1 MAFFNNLFRA
11 LGVVSGV
18 ALLLGGCG
26 LFDGG
31 DLKPG
36 DPAPLIEFTP
46 TLKVERI
53 WRTSAGSGVGK
64 AGLRIAPV
72 YSGGRLFIA
81 DRSGRISIIDAETG
95 RVAHRFS
102 TELEI
107 SATLGVFENV
117 ILAGTL
123 EGELFALDAESGAVN
138 WRAPVSSEVLAR
150 PLLHDGVVIVRC
162 VDGRVFGFDA
172 ADGTRL
178 WLYDHSVPLLTLRG
192 NGDPLARGGLVF
204 IGYDGGEVI
213 ALRAQDGAVAWEQA
227 VSNREGRT
235 ELDRLSDIDGSMA
248 MVATDLYVS
257 TVRGRLA
264 ALAVEQGRMLWVKDV
279 GTALGV
285 DVSRTRLTL
294 SDTSDQ
300 VWLIDRRNAATLWK
314 RDGLENRV
322 LTRPSFYGDYVAVG
336 DMQGFLHWLDAETGE
351 FVARIKIGAPLFVP
365 PLVVGTTLYQIDA
378 AGNLSAFRAGAAI

>member
-1 MAFFNNLFRA
+1 MKIDRRSLWAV
-11 LGVVSGV
+11 LGTTILV
-18 ALLLGGCG
+18 GGCG
-26 LFDGG
+26 LFSEDEPE
-31 DLKPG
+31 PG
-36 DPAPLIEFTP
+36 DPARLVEFTP

-72 YSGGRLFIA
+72 YSNGRLYVA
-81 DRSGRISIIDAETG
+81 DRTGRISVIDGETG
-95 RVAHRFS
+95 RVEHRFS

-107 SATLGVFENV
+107 SSTLGVFETM

-123 EGELFALDAESGAVN
+123 EGEIFSLDAETGAVN

-172 ADGTRL
+172 VDGTRL
-178 WLYDHSVPLLTLRG
+178 WLYDRSVPLLTLRG

-204 IGYDGGEVI
+204 IGYDGGEVV

-227 VSNREGRT
+227 ISNREGRT

-279 GTALGV
+279 GTALGL

-294 SDTSDQ
+294 SDVDDQ
-300 VWLIDRRNAATLWK
+300 VWLIDRRNATTLWK
-314 RDGLENRV
+314 RDGLENRT
-322 LTRPSFYGDYVAVG
+322 LTRPSFYGNYVVVG
-336 DMQGFLHWLDAETGE
+336 DMQGYLHWLDAESGE
-351 FVARIKIGAPLFVP
+351 FVARLKIGSPLLVP
-365 PLVVGTTLYQIDA
+365 PLVVGTTLYQLDA
-378 AGNLSAFRAGAAI
+378 GGGLSAFRAGAAL